1 VSVVANVA
9 INVDATKAVQQLK
22 AVDAA
27 SKGIEGGLN
36 SASVG
41 AKGLGAALTAALGPI
56 AAIGLAVEGFRRAT
70 EAAFGR
76 AQAETRLK
84 ALSAAYGENAQTA
97 AMAASAS
104 EKFGLTQT
112 EASQAI
118 ADVYGRL
125 RPLGFGLKEVNGV
138 YEGFNVLSKQ
148 AALSSAEASTVFTQ
162 LSQALGSGVLRG
174 DEFNRMAES
183 MPSILGAVSKE
194 LGVSQ
199 TQLRGMAAEG
209 KITSEVVVKA
219 LQGVAE
225 SGGDLNKFL
234 DPSTIAMN
242 NLRKNTEEMFVQIG
256 KLFGPAVVAGMNFL
270 STAIQKVAEGWQ
282 YFSGVLLPKLLEALS
297 PIIEAVKKVTA
308 SFDFETIIDAIQGGM
323 IIAINGM
330 TFAVEKLAP
339 IVGFVIKTFAQLA
352 QNPVFKFIAEQVGR
366 LVTHLG
372 EARGGIDEYKAKQAE
387 TTKGAMDLVKQS
399 SQLPPKIE
407 EAKEKAKQL
416 KEAQDAVTK
425 AIKKSSE
432 AIDKSVAAQV
442 AGVDRVLSVTNAR
455 IEAEKAIN
463 NVLLEQA
470 QRQLD
475 GALNQE
481 ERVKAAGRILNVT
494 IEQAR
499 LERDAAYASIEAEKI
514 KLDIAVAG
522 AKLKEKE
529 VRLAVE
535 LARIQGKALA
545 EHYDTLN
552 AATQLVDTAIKQR
565 DAASEAAKYQM
576 QAADASFKGAESAA
590 KAAYQGNIAAQSSAS
605 LASNTNS
612 AAEAAGQ
619 YAGSMQS
626 AAAAM
631 NAIDPSKTVGFIP
644 ATGGAFTASGGA
656 GGIKDEAK
664 RIEMMNL
671 FNQINARNAQLGVA
685 GRSINDN
692 ELAGFSARVQDIIK
706 QENTPIT
713 PSISNPSQERLE
725 ALMAQTA
732 AAATGVR
739 SQNEFQAFAKGGVVT
754 KPTMAMVGEGGEDE
768 YIIPASKMQEA
779 MKRYADGK
787 RGDSV
792 IPTSVN
798 PQVSVTTGPVM
809 NMDGRNYV
817 SQQDFMAGLQTA
829 SRRGAEM
836 ALSTLSNSYS
846 ARRAAGIA

>member
-22 AVDAA
+22 QVDAA
-27 SKGIEGGLN
+27 SKGIKGGLD

-41 AKGLGAALTAALGPI
+41 AKGLGGALTAALGPI

-84 ALSAAYGENAQTA
+84 ALSAAYGENAQVA

-112 EASQAI
+112 EASQAV

-148 AALSSAEASTVFTQ
+148 ASLSSAEAGSVFTQ
-162 LSQALGSGVLRG
+162 LSQALGSGTLRG

-183 MPSILGAVSKE
+183 MPAILGAVAKE

-256 KLFGPAVVAGMNFL
+256 KLFGPAVVAGMDFL

-282 YFSGVLLPKLLEALS
+282 YFSGVLLPKLLEALD
-297 PIIEAVKKVTA
+297 PVIEAVKKVTA
-308 SFDFETIIDAIQGGM
+308 GFDFETIINAIQGGM

-339 IVGFVIKTFAQLA
+339 IVGFVIGKFAQLA
-352 QNPVFKFIAEQVGR
+352 QNPAFKFIAEQVGR

-407 EAKEKAKQL
+407 DAKEKTKQL

-425 AIKKSSE
+425 AISESSE
-432 AIDKSVAAQV
+432 AIDKTAAMNQTI
-442 AGVDRVLSVTNAR
+442 ADQRSSSAAAYFQ
-455 IEAEKAIN
+455 AEMQIN
-463 NVLLEQA
+463 DVLLDQLN
-470 QRQLD
+470 RQLD
-475 GALNQE
+475 GAKTQ
-481 ERVKAAGRILNVT
+481 KDRINIARDIYKLSVT
-494 IEQAR
+494 Q
-499 LERDAAYASIEAEKI
+499 
-514 KLDIAVAG
+514 
-522 AKLKEKE
+522 AKLEFEASKIQISAAVEKASLALQATELKAKE
-529 VRLAVE
+529 VQLAVE
-535 LARIQGKALA
+535 LAAAEGTVNDSHRKSLALSQEAAALA
-545 EHYDTLN
+545 G
-552 AATQLVDTAIKQR
+552 TQLGTAKL
-565 DAASEAAKYQM
+565 
-576 QAADASFKGAESAA
+576 
-590 KAAYQGNIAAQSSAS
+590 IAAQQLRGAEAILQGKIQTAEAAFQSNI
-605 LASNTNS
+605 LAKNTSNAAS
-612 AAEAAGQ
+612 AAERL
-619 YAGSMQS
+619 
-626 AAAAM
+626 
-631 NAIDPSKTVGFIP
+631 
-644 ATGGAFTASGGA
+644 ATGFQQAAVAASS
-656 GGIKDEAK
+656 
-664 RIEMMNL
+664 M
-671 FNQINARNAQLGVA
+671 
-685 GRSINDN
+685 SDN
-692 ELAGFSARVQDIIK
+692 ETTKKIYGSTTTTTTLPTG
-706 QENTPIT
+706 TPI
-713 PSISNPSQERLE
+713 PGSRVLP
-725 ALMAQTA
+725 
-732 AAATGVR
+732 
-739 SQNEFQAFAKGGVVT
+739 FAKGGVVT
-754 KPTMAMVGEGGEDE
+754 KPTLGLIGEAGTE
-768 YIIPASKMQEA
+768 YIVPESKAADFAANYLSGARGAS
-779 MKRYADGK
+779 
-787 RGDSV
+787 SV
-792 IPTSVN
+792 SMSAGRAPTIN
-798 PQVSVTTGPVM
+798 ITTGPVM
-809 NMDGRNYV
+809 QQNGTSYVTLADMESAMQTVVSTVLGNGR
-817 SQQDFMAGLQTA
+817 SAGG
-829 SRRGAEM
+829 RRYTGV
-836 ALSTLSNSYS
+836 
-846 ARRAAGIA
+846 R